1 MTSQSG
7 SQDSQGLVQRKRQ
20 GFFSPE
26 LTELV
31 FPPFRVGF
39 WAGTV
44 GVLAGVGGAIARDT
58 NPVISGSITGIQWF
72 TLGTTFWFSR
82 SLAMRAFG
90 NQEVMRSSDRVMIS
104 AIAGTTTGAVS
115 GLLRGPTKIIPAT
128 IMWGLMGAGGQ
139 MLVHRHEANQLKPKT
154 ENGPGFWS
162 RLNPLKKLTDE
173 EYMDMMREKKLKLDV
188 DISLI
193 DDRIAELRA
202 LEHKAR
208 EAESAAASNEQH

>member
-1 MTSQSG
+1 
-7 SQDSQGLVQRKRQ
+7 
-20 GFFSPE
+20 
-26 LTELV
+26 
-31 FPPFRVGF
+31 
-39 WAGTV
+39 
-44 GVLAGVGGAIARDT
+44 
-58 NPVISGSITGIQWF
+58 
-72 TLGTTFWFSR
+72 
-82 SLAMRAFG
+82 
-90 NQEVMRSSDRVMIS
+90 
-104 AIAGTTTGAVS
+104 
-115 GLLRGPTKIIPAT
+115 
-128 IMWGLMGAGGQ
+128 MWGLMGAGGQ